1 MPILLIAIILGI
13 VEGVTEFIPVSSTGH
28 LILATELLGFDA
40 DKWAAFNVIIQLGAI
55 LAIVVLYW
63 RTFWAVLEG
72 MIKGN
77 PMSWRFVRNI
87 LIAFL
92 PSAILG
98 FMLIN
103 QIEALLGNAMVVA
116 FALIVGGIAILV
128 IEKLVKRGEI
138 VGVAEMP
145 VKTVVGVGLIQC
157 LAMIPGVSR
166 SGATILGG
174 LSLGVERRTAAEF
187 SFFLAIPTM
196 LGATTLELVKHHDT
210 LMAGAS
216 GVGFGTVAVGFVVS
230 FVVAIVV
237 VKAFVH
243 YISRHGFA
251 PFAWYRIVAGAAAL
265 AWLTCAE
272 FICVHRRLSAQR
284 IQRLAVMPC
293 VRSSSCFSLLARRQR
308 RRSRTAAADK
318 LPPEL
323 TDPRLADRLAGRH
336 AGAVARPCS
345 TCQVGEVQ
353 AALEG
358 REPTPAERN
367 LTVRDSAGAT
377 TRISSANL
385 RRQVAEAGPAIAQ
398 RHEGAQRRAARRS
411 MKALDDAGR
420 AIDRPPQICPIR
432 PIPGGRRSRARR

>member
-40 DKWAAFNVIIQLGAI
+40 DKWSAFNVIIQLGAI

-72 MIKGN
+72 MLKGN
-77 PMSWRFVRNI
+77 AVSWRFVRNI

-98 FMLIN
+98 FLLIN
-103 QIEALLGNAMVVA
+103 RIEALLGNGVVVA
-116 FALIVGGIAILV
+116 VALILGGIAILV
-128 IEKLVKRGEI
+128 IEKMVKRSDV

-145 VKTVVGVGLIQC
+145 LKTVAGVGLIQC

-196 LGATTLELVKHHDT
+196 LGATTLELVKHRDT

-230 FVVAIVV
+230 FIVAIVV

-251 PFAWYRIVAGAAAL
+251 PFAWYRIAVGAAAL
-265 AWLTCAE
+265 VWLLM
-272 FICVHRRLSAQR
+272 R
-284 IQRLAVMPC
+284 
-293 VRSSSCFSLLARRQR
+293 
-308 RRSRTAAADK
+308 
-318 LPPEL
+318 
-323 TDPRLADRLAGRH
+323 
-336 AGAVARPCS
+336 
-345 TCQVGEVQ
+345 
-353 AALEG
+353 
-358 REPTPAERN
+358 
-367 LTVRDSAGAT
+367 
-377 TRISSANL
+377 
-385 RRQVAEAGPAIAQ
+385 
-398 RHEGAQRRAARRS
+398 
-411 MKALDDAGR
+411 
-420 AIDRPPQICPIR
+420 
-432 PIPGGRRSRARR
+432 